1 MSGRSGFGLWCD
13 RIVRRIP
20 LWLRPG
26 RSRIGHALVP
36 VSRQFGL
43 DRGLP
48 IDRWYIERFLAANV
62 EVIRGRVLECG
73 DGTYIARFGGVWVER
88 SDVLHPQNGNPAAT
102 LVGDFTSGA
111 GIPPAAFDTLV
122 LTQVLPFIYDV
133 HAAARGIHNSLKP
146 GGTALITVP
155 GISQISRFDMDRWG
169 DYWRFTDRSLT
180 RLLEEAFPG
189 GQVRVESWGNS
200 LAASA
205 FLYGLAAE
213 ELDEAEMLHRDQDY
227 QLLLTAV
234 VRKAGE

>member
-1 MSGRSGFGLWCD
+1 MTGRSSWGLWRD
-13 RIVRRIP
+13 RIGRRIP

-26 RSRIGHALVP
+26 RSRIGNAPAP

-48 IDRWYIERFLAANV
+48 IDRWYIERFLAANA

-73 DGTYIARFGGVWVER
+73 DSAYTTRFGGARVER
-88 SDVLHPQNGNPAAT
+88 SDVLHPQPGNPAAT
-102 LVGDFTSGA
+102 LVGDLASGE
-111 GIPPAAFDTLV
+111 GIPAAAFDALV
-122 LTQVLPFIYDV
+122 LTQVLPFIFDV
-133 HAAARGIHNSLKP
+133 QAAVRGMHGSLKP

-169 DYWRFTDRSLT
+169 DYWRFTDRSLA

-189 GQVRVESWGNS
+189 GQVRVEAWGNP

-213 ELDEAEMLHRDQDY
+213 ELGEAELLHRDQDY
-227 QLLLTAV
+227 QVLLTAV
-234 VRKAGE
+234 VRKAGG